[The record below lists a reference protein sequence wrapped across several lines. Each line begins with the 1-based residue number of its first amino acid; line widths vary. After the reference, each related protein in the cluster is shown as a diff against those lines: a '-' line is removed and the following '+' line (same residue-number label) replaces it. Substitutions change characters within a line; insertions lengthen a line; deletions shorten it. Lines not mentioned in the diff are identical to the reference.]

1 MQRFAITCLL
11 TIGMLLSLERASHAG
26 VCLDDAEFVD
36 AVKVLEAFAKNPKTV
51 WPEYAAMCLAGALE
65 RPGLAKRIDKACTKV
80 LAREGIKS
88 AMCVNLAVDLGHTS
102 VGEVIFV
109 DYFLAQPI
117 KPLAWDRGDITVMQ
131 LGRLADPRG
140 AVKIVEAW
148 KATID
153 LAAKHEKRKNRTQI
167 MAWSGWRKDA
177 AKALGQC
184 GELAAKEFLV
194 EQMALTKDRYL
205 KKECVAAIALIDAR
219 LAAKSTAV
227 SPPLKDPPTA
237 PTVPV
242 LPH

>member
-1 MQRFAITCLL
+1 MGDGLIHKTPARAEDDARRDVVGVDGQAGTQQ
-11 TIGMLLSLERASHAG
+11 LERAGHVA
-26 VCLDDAEFVD
+26 
-36 AVKVLEAFAKNPKTV
+36 
-51 WPEYAAMCLAGALE
+51 
-65 RPGLAKRIDKACTKV
+65 I
-80 LAREGIKS
+80 
-88 AMCVNLAVDLGHTS
+88 LAVDLGHTS

>member
-1 MQRFAITCLL
+1 MQRCALTCLL
-11 TIGMLLSLERASHAG
+11 AIGMLLCLQRASHAG
-26 VCLDDAEFVD
+26 VCLDDSEFVD

-51 WPEYAAMCLAGALE
+51 WPEYAAMCLYGALE
-65 RPGLAKRIDKACTKV
+65 RPALAKRVDKACTKV
-80 LAREGIKS
+80 LARDGMKS
-88 AMCVNLAVDLGHTS
+88 AMCVNLEVSLGHTS
-102 VGEVIFV
+102 VGDVIFV

-117 KPLAWDRGDITVMQ
+117 KPLDWDRGDVTVMQ

-140 AVKIVEAW
+140 ADKIVEAW

-153 LAAKHEKRKNRTQI
+153 IAAKHEKRKNRTQI

-177 AKALGQC
+177 AKALGQA

-219 LAAKSTAV
+219 LAAKSTVV
-227 SPPLKDPPTA
+227 SPPPAATPPPPT
-237 PTVPV
+237 
-242 LPH
+242 